1 MFQNLESVGVFAIL
15 SLFITNF
22 VMKYADV
29 IMVFIF
35 EYTFIFFGKIITFS
49 NDQDETRDYEY
60 INNYI
65 TNNAYCVKRNPRFI
79 KDSEVFLYND
89 LNVNITKEQFHNYV
103 GTGPFIVYFKK
114 YPVLGY
120 YISYDGQH
128 IGFNETIFKKHT
140 IKLLFR
146 NNNQAKAFIEH
157 SRDTYNEKYQKI
169 GLRYK
174 YSVGNQRWAVWKNA
188 SFNVPKTNRFS
199 KNQTMIDFEE
209 KIKEFIKNK
218 QDYLDLNIPYKK
230 TFLLHGPPGTGKSR
244 FTKAIAR
251 THNIPV
257 HEASIGSG
265 HISDTSLKILVAQM
279 ESGIKMLLLDEFD
292 CIKTDK
298 KNKKTQDQKMDG
310 VSNAT
315 EPSKAGWNNLLD
327 GEAYNGLI
335 VVCITNLNI
344 AQLRDLYGDSF
355 LRKGRFDHIY
365 PFLNADRSMI
375 EDFLEKIDV
384 TIDNEIIDF
393 LHLKIGMS
401 HLQTIYVQN
410 YKCKQDIESE
420 IIKLYNT
427 LKNNREG
434 TNIITDNPITNV
446 LKENSLEE
454 YSTIF
459 YGRKIRTIDQFKLL
473 SDQNLKDDLGIP
485 LGDRL
490 VFNHI
495 INRLKEEKDKKDE

>member
-1 MFQNLESVGVFAIL
+1 MFENIESVGTLAIL

-22 VMKYADV
+22 VMKYADMIV
-29 IMVFIF
+29 LFF
-35 EYTFIFFGKIITFS
+35 LEYSFIFFGRIITFS
-49 NDQDETRDYEY
+49 NDQDETRDFEY

-65 TNNAYCVKRNPRFI
+65 TNVSYSLKRNPKFI
-79 KDSEVFLYND
+79 KDCDVFLYNE
-89 LNVNITKEQFHNYV
+89 LNLNITKEQFHNHIS
-103 GTGPFIVYFKK
+103 TGPFIVFFKY
-114 YPVLGY
+114 YPILGY

-128 IGFNETIFKKHT
+128 VGFNETIFKRNT

-146 NNNQAKAFIEH
+146 NNTQAKQFIEH
-157 SRDTYNEKYQKI
+157 CRDVYNEKYRKI

-188 SFNVPKTNRFS
+188 SFNVPKTERFS

-209 KIKEFIKNK
+209 KIKEFIENK

-279 ESGIKMLLLDEFD
+279 ESGVKMLLLDEFD

-365 PFLNADRSMI
+365 QFQNADKSMI
-375 EDFLEKIDV
+375 KDFLEKINV

-401 HLQTIYVQN
+401 HLQSIYVQH
-410 YKCKQDIESE
+410 YKSKQDIENE
-420 IIKLYNT
+420 IIKLYYS
-427 LKNNREG
+427 LKNNIG
-434 TNIITDNPITNV
+434 SGNISINTEITNL
-446 LKENSLEE
+446 LKENSLDE
-454 YSTIF
+454 YSNIF
-459 YGRKIRTIDQFKLL
+459 YGRKIKTIDQFKLL

-495 INRLKEEKDKKDE
+495 INNIKEESKEE

>member
-1 MFQNLESVGVFAIL
+1 
-15 SLFITNF
+15 
-22 VMKYADV
+22 
-29 IMVFIF
+29 
-35 EYTFIFFGKIITFS
+35 
-49 NDQDETRDYEY
+49 
-60 INNYI
+60 
-65 TNNAYCVKRNPRFI
+65 
-79 KDSEVFLYND
+79 
-89 LNVNITKEQFHNYV
+89 
-103 GTGPFIVYFKK
+103 
-114 YPVLGY
+114 
-120 YISYDGQH
+120 
-128 IGFNETIFKKHT
+128 
-140 IKLLFR
+140 
-146 NNNQAKAFIEH
+146 
-157 SRDTYNEKYQKI
+157 
-169 GLRYK
+169 
-174 YSVGNQRWAVWKNA
+174 
-188 SFNVPKTNRFS
+188 
-199 KNQTMIDFEE
+199 
-209 KIKEFIKNK
+209 
-218 QDYLDLNIPYKK
+218 
-230 TFLLHGPPGTGKSR
+230 
-244 FTKAIAR
+244 
-251 THNIPV
+251 
-257 HEASIGSG
+257 
-265 HISDTSLKILVAQM
+265 M

-365 PFLNADRSMI
+365 QFKNADRSMI

-384 TIDNEIIDF
+384 TIDSEIIDF

-401 HLQTIYVQN
+401 HLQNIYIQN
-410 YKCKQDIESE
+410 YKCKQDIECE

-427 LKNNREG
+427 LKNNKEG
-434 TNIITDNPITNV
+434 VNTLTENPITKL
-446 LKENSLEE
+446 LKENSLDE

-490 VFNHI
+490 VFNHL
-495 INRLKEEKDKKDE
+495 INKIKENEDN